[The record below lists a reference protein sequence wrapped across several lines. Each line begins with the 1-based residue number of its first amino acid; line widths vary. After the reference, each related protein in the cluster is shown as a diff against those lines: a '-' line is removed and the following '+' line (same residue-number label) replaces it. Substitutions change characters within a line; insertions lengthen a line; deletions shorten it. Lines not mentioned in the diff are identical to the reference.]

1 MSTSVDN
8 GWLVLAALEMRFV
21 ILVTNC
27 QFNLHTLSFQP
38 LNLLFVFIVS
48 NHFITDAV
56 RCICTAYIE
65 LSLSIAIFYVVGQSQ
80 APITTS
86 LLLNSKNHYTS
97 PWKKSTHTPQKPQ
110 WPEAKHIWMYDDWCD
125 HGHAGAVRWCGINT
139 PPIHLK
145 KLATG
150 GNLRKKRS
158 VYCTIQYNV
167 TYIIWLYYK
176 LNINIPIH

>member
-1 MSTSVDN
+1 
-8 GWLVLAALEMRFV
+8 MRFV

-86 LLLNSKNHYTS
+86 LLLNSKNH
-97 PWKKSTHTPQKPQ
+97 
-110 WPEAKHIWMYDDWCD
+110 
-125 HGHAGAVRWCGINT
+125 
-139 PPIHLK
+139 
-145 KLATG
+145 
-150 GNLRKKRS
+150 
-158 VYCTIQYNV
+158 
-167 TYIIWLYYK
+167 
-176 LNINIPIH
+176 